1 MKKICEYDH
10 KSSKGKHFVVP
21 DDSNPQSSFPF
32 KLNIPVPR
40 SGICHGMFRIL
51 CHEACEVR
59 LTRARKEEEEEEDG

>member
-21 DDSNPQSSFPF
+21 D
-32 KLNIPVPR
+32 
-40 SGICHGMFRIL
+40 
-51 CHEACEVR
+51 EACEVR